1 MKKILFFT
9 LLTLASFALKAQVQN
24 ANFSISPMPFAATDE
39 ITITVSNVDPAL
51 WGETDIYLW
60 AWYFDLDDNPAG
72 DSPTNGSWTDS
83 NEIQKLTN
91 NGNGTF
97 SYVLTP
103 ATFYNDPNIGRMGM
117 LVKADDGSDMGNG
130 ERKTQDFYTEVGT
143 FQVTLNSPSEQNTVI
158 NAGNSLLVSATSTVT
173 ANFELLANG
182 TSVVTQNN
190 VTSFSSNQ
198 TITTDT
204 FFELIITDPATTES
218 VTKTFNVILTPNP
231 TVASVPTGMVEGIN
245 IDPNN
250 PDIATLVL
258 YAPNKDFVH
267 VIGNFNGNDWRLT
280 NTYLLHK
287 DTATNRHWIT
297 LTGLSNGDG
306 NILFQYVVDAEIVV
320 ADPYST
326 TVLDQYNDPYISQTT
341 FPDIP
346 NYPTGKTEHA
356 ITWFNVNE
364 APYNWQITNF
374 QKPNQEDLIIYEM
387 LIRDF
392 DALHSYEALMDR
404 LDYIENLN
412 VNAIELMPINEFDG
426 NLSWGYNP
434 AFHMAI
440 DKYYGT
446 KNALK
451 TFIDEC
457 HARGIAVILDVVY
470 NHATGQNPYYRMW
483 NNCDGCYE
491 GEATTENPFFNVND
505 PNTAFQ
511 FFNDIDHE
519 SAATQAYIDRLNQF
533 WIDEYKID
541 GYRFD
546 FTKGFTNTVGDGGSY
561 DASRIAILKRM
572 YDQIRATQL
581 DAYVILEHFA
591 PNNEETELIEHR
603 ATTNP
608 QENGM
613 MVWGNHNYNYNEATM
628 GYNDNSDF
636 SWISYVNRGW
646 DTPSSV
652 GYMESHDEE
661 RLTFKNIT
669 YGNSSGSYDITELE
683 TALDRLEL
691 AGAFYFTIP
700 GPKMIWQF
708 GELGYDFSINYCED
722 GTINPD
728 CRVASKP
735 IAWDL
740 GYDGVEGRYT
750 VYYTWRKLIAIT
762 NDNPIFNTN
771 DFTIDADTNDGLKKI
786 QLQDLNAT
794 GNQIK
799 YVTIIG
805 NFGVEPQNSIPEF
818 QETGTWYNMMTGETT
833 TVTDVN
839 APILLQP
846 GEFRIYSNEASV
858 LELPEV
864 TYTDIQVYP
873 NPTNTSFQLNKN
885 VSKMSI
891 FDITG
896 KLIETIEEYS
906 HETKINIA
914 NYETGVY
921 ILRVT
926 HNGKIQNFRLLK
938 S

>member
-1 MKKILFFT
+1 MKKIL
-9 LLTLASFALKAQVQN
+9 LLTLVLLTSVALKAQVQN
-24 ANFSISPMPFAATDE
+24 ANFSISPAAFDPSDE
-39 ITITVSNVDPAL
+39 ITITVSDVDPAL
-51 WGETDIYLW
+51 WGETDIYIW
-60 AWYFDLDDNPAG
+60 AWYFDLDDNSAG
-72 DSPTNGSWTDS
+72 DSPTNGAWTDS

-117 LVKADDGSDMGNG
+117 LIKADDGSDQGNG
-130 ERKTQDFYTEVGT
+130 ERKTQDYYTEVGT
-143 FQVTLNSPSEQNTVI
+143 FQVTLTSPTQANTVVALGATI
-158 NAGNSLLVSATSTVT
+158 SVSATSTVP

-190 VTSFSSNQ
+190 VSSFSSNQ
-198 TITTDT
+198 TITADT
-204 FFELIITDPATTES
+204 FFELITTDPASGGS

-231 TVASVPTGMVEGIN
+231 TLAPVPSGMVDGIN
-245 IDPNN
+245 LDPNN
-250 PDIATLVL
+250 PDTATLVV
-258 YAPNKDFVH
+258 YAPGKDFVH
-267 VIGNFNGNDWRLT
+267 AIGNFNGNDWRLT
-280 NTYLLHK
+280 NTYLLNK

-297 LTGLSNGDG
+297 LTGLNSGDSDV
-306 NILFQYVVDAEIVV
+306 LFQYVIEGEIVV

-326 TVLDQYNDPYISQTT
+326 AILDQYNDPYISQTT

-346 NYPTGKTEHA
+346 NYPATKTEHA
-356 ITWFNVNE
+356 ISWFKVNE
-364 APYNWQITNF
+364 TPYSWQITNF
-374 QKPNQEDLIIYEM
+374 EKPNQEDLVIYEM

-392 DALHSYEALMDR
+392 DALHSYDALMDR

-412 VNAIELMPINEFDG
+412 INAIELLPINEFDG

-483 NNCDGCYE
+483 NNCNGCYE
-491 GEATTENPFFNVND
+491 GQATSENPFFNVTD

-519 SAATQAYIDRLNQF
+519 SAATQTYIDRLNQF

-561 DASRIAILKRM
+561 DASRIAILERM

-581 DAYVILEHFA
+581 DSYVILEHFA
-591 PNNEETELIEHR
+591 PNTEETELIEHR

-608 QENGM
+608 QEKGM
-613 MVWGNHNYNYNEATM
+613 LVWGNHNFNYNEATM

-661 RLTFKNIT
+661 RLNFKNIT
-669 YGNSSGSYDITELE
+669 YGNSSGSYDVKDLE

-722 GTINPD
+722 GTIDPD
-728 CRVASKP
+728 CRVSPKP

-740 GYDGVEGRYT
+740 GYDGVEGRYD
-750 VYYTWRKLIAIT
+750 VYFAWRKLIAIT

-771 DFTIDADTNDGLKKI
+771 DFTIDADATDGLKRI
-786 QLQDLNAT
+786 QLQDLSAT
-794 GNQIK
+794 GNEIK

-805 NFGVEPQNSIPEF
+805 NFGVTTQNSIPGF
-818 QETGTWYNMMTGETT
+818 QETGTWYNMLTGETIT
-833 TVTDVN
+833 IGDVN
-839 APILLQP
+839 APIELQP
-846 GEFRIYSNEASV
+846 GEFRMYSNEASV
-858 LELPEV
+858 LEIPE
-864 TYTDIQVYP
+864 TTLTNIQLYP
-873 NPTNTSFQLNKN
+873 NPANTSFKLNKN
-885 VSKMSI
+885 VSEISVYDISGKRIETFENYSNETEI
-891 FDITG
+891 DIT
-896 KLIETIEEYS
+896 S
-906 HETKINIA
+906 
-914 NYETGVY
+914 YESGVY
-921 ILRVT
+921 IVRVT
-926 HNGKIQNFRLLK
+926 SDSKIQNFKLLIK
-938 S
+938 